1 MGGMANIMRLL
12 WLGLIACPLLAQ
24 SSADTV
30 ALRGTLIMPDGIVE
44 NGTVVIQQGKIV
56 AAGAKVKM
64 PANATTVDTHGII
77 APGLIDLHNH
87 LTYNVFPRWHPAEEF
102 GN

>member
-24 SSADTV
+24 SSADTL

-44 NGTVVIQQGKIV
+44 NGTVLIQQGKIV
-56 AAGAKVKM
+56 AAGTKVKA
-64 PANATTVDTHGII
+64 PANATTIDTHGII

-87 LTYNVFPRWHPAEEF
+87 LQCVSSLAPD
-102 GN
+102 

>member
-1 MGGMANIMRLL
+1 MGGMANIMLLL
-12 WLGLIACPLLAQ
+12 WLGLIASPLLAQ
-24 SSADTV
+24 SSADTL

-64 PANATTVDTHGII
+64 PANATT
-77 APGLIDLHNH
+77 IDRKS
-87 LTYNVFPRWHPAEEF
+87 VV
-102 GN
+102 